1 MLMMRR
7 AAPRGVQTTTTMRA
21 DVSVFAI
28 SLSVILGGGRGACEH
43 FASTG
48 KVQAAF
54 GHGFVPLVAV
64 EFNFHRFIVHRIN
77 TICKAWPWLIL
88 ALASVRLKNALAF
101 HRRRK
106 CLTASLAT
114 HPTLPWRP
122 CSPVGKDAG
131 QARALPGGGWE
142 PPGDA
147 VERQAAFS
155 ARGRRARS
163 LQCGQRRCA
172 AAAAH
177 HRNALRQRVSQRGVT
192 RPSPANTPETAPP
205 PAGAA
210 GPAPPWPPKSLPCYH
225 NRSACHCTGKRKRP
239 HAGSAGRWR
248 R

>member
-77 TICKAWPWLIL
+77 TTWKARPWLIL

-114 HPTLPWRP
+114 HPTLPWRL
-122 CSPVGKDAG
+122 CFPVGKDARS
-131 QARALPGGGWE
+131 QAVDGS
-142 PPGDA
+142 
-147 VERQAAFS
+147 RQAMRSNGKRLFS